1 MAEPG
6 PEPEPGRAWRVFA
19 LCGAAVFLAAVA
31 AGAALLAWNLA
42 SSASR
47 RPRCPEPAANT
58 TAPPGDPG
66 PEVEELRRRLAEAAR
81 LEEAL
86 TKRLKQAERV
96 RRELE
101 EALRACEGRQS
112 RLQTQLMTVK
122 TEMEEAKAQGTQMG
136 AENGA
141 LTEALARWE
150 AAAAKSAQQLDEAQR
165 RALKPWKPRRA
176 PSAEFHTPGPA
187 PGPDPG
193 PAPARALAQELPG
206 AAGDLRGAHEG
217 ESAPSW
223 MGARDQEDR
232 PWEPCRDTQRGAQL
246 DEMLSRHPSTL
257 SF

>member
-1 MAEPG
+1 MDSGMAEPG

-101 EALRACEGRQS
+101 EALRACEGRQVGGQAGGLPLGEP
-112 RLQTQLMTVK
+112 RLDLSVATDVLSDRNNIKNHSLSTWD
-122 TEMEEAKAQGTQMG
+122 
-136 AENGA
+136 A
-141 LTEALARWE
+141 L
-150 AAAAKSAQQLDEAQR
+150 
-165 RALKPWKPRRA
+165 
-176 PSAEFHTPGPA
+176 
-187 PGPDPG
+187 
-193 PAPARALAQELPG
+193 
-206 AAGDLRGAHEG
+206 
-217 ESAPSW
+217 
-223 MGARDQEDR
+223 
-232 PWEPCRDTQRGAQL
+232 
-246 DEMLSRHPSTL
+246 
-257 SF
+257 

>member
-101 EALRACEGRQS
+101 EALRACEGRQVGGQAGG
-112 RLQTQLMTVK
+112 L
-122 TEMEEAKAQGTQMG
+122 G
-136 AENGA
+136 N
-141 LTEALARWE
+141 
-150 AAAAKSAQQLDEAQR
+150 
-165 RALKPWKPRRA
+165 
-176 PSAEFHTPGPA
+176 
-187 PGPDPG
+187 PDNEG
-193 PAPARALAQELPG
+193 
-206 AAGDLRGAHEG
+206 RGAHTHPAFPLGALVSPVLQLRE
-217 ESAPSW
+217 ENENSTIPSSSYR
-223 MGARDQEDR
+223 ANSPSCLPSDQE
-232 PWEPCRDTQRGAQL
+232 G
-246 DEMLSRHPSTL
+246 STNTAHSL
-257 SF
+257 CCTPETNPTL

>member
-1 MAEPG
+1 MDSGMAEPG

-112 RLQTQLMTVK
+112 RLQTQLMTLK

-165 RALKPWKPRRA
+165 RART
-176 PSAEFHTPGPA
+176 AEA
-187 PGPDPG
+187 ERE
-193 PAPARALAQELPG
+193 ACAAREAAL
-206 AAGDLRGAHEG
+206 
-217 ESAPSW
+217 
-223 MGARDQEDR
+223 RDH
-232 PWEPCRDTQRGAQL
+232 
-246 DEMLSRHPSTL
+246 M
-257 SF
+257 